1 MAAPRFSPKR
11 FLASALLMLA
21 IVPCLAHGATA
32 SPDPADLARDA
43 GKPVIADFGLGL
55 CKQCKQQT
63 ATLKEIETAY
73 GDRVV
78 VRMVMV
84 NKEQALVERYNVE
97 LIPTLVFFDPAG
109 KETFR
114 KVGPLPYKEIRDQL
128 ARMGVKEKGK

>member
-21 IVPCLAHGATA
+21 IVPCLAHGAA
-32 SPDPADLARDA
+32 AAPDPADLARDA

-63 ATLKEIETAY
+63 ATLKEIEAAY

-84 NKEQALVERYNVE
+84 NREQALVDRYKVE

-109 KETFR
+109 KEAFR
-114 KVGPLPYKEIRDQL
+114 KVGPLPYREIRDQL
-128 ARMGVKEKGK
+128 ARMGVKEKKK